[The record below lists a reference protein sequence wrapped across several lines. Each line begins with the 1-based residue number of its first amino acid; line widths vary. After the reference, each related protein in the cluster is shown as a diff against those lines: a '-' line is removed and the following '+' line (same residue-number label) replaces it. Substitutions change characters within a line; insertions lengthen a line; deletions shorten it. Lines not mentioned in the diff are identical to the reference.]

1 MVIIMIKKL
10 FKVVIPIFLSVL
22 CGSVCGRLV
31 FSSYDKEII
40 SKLDNKKIYLI
51 QAGEYSDYDN
61 MVSNTLLSNYIY
73 YQDDGKYKSIIGVTL
88 DYDNI
93 NKIKDV
99 YGGEVIV
106 VEYYS
111 MDQALNNKISSYDKK
126 IEEATD
132 NNEIKKI
139 VFEMLEL
146 YKDNDSSI
154 VKMVY

>member
-1 MVIIMIKKL
+1 MIKKL

-73 YQDDGKYKSIIGVTL
+73 YEDDGMYKSIIGVTL

-93 NKIKDV
+93 NKIKSV

-111 MDQALNNKISSYDKK
+111 MDQVLNNKINDYDKK

-146 YKDNDSSI
+146 YKDNEHY
-154 VKMVY
+154 VLG